1 MDENIQTLRPKLDIG
16 LRTGGLSLGKGER
29 HSQIRKMDAWLA

>member
-1 MDENIQTLRPKLDIG
+1 MDENVQTIGPELYIG
-16 LRTGGLSLGKGER
+16 LRTGGLSSGKGER